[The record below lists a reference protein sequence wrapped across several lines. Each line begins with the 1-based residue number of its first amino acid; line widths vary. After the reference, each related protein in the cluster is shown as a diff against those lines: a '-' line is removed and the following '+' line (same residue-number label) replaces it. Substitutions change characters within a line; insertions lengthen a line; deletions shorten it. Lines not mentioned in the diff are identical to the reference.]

1 MTGTPSREEK
11 VRLASGLTV
20 RSLILAA
27 GLIVAGNYWLKY
39 TGLITHSGNY
49 AESVPP
55 IPAVAGL
62 MLMVALNPLLKR
74 FIKKASLSVAEVI
87 VIYNLVAIA
96 ISMSS
101 IGMIRYFLPVLTA
114 PFYFATP
121 ENEYDMFNKFLPDW
135 FVVNDSRAIRESYE
149 GSMDGSVPWGA
160 WLLPLVIW
168 TVFFIVLFWTMLCI
182 LVIFRRRWV
191 EQERLVFPVVQFTME
206 MAKEDVGNR
215 SLIAPFFRNPIMW
228 IGFSIAFLYNLT
240 NILHAIY
247 PAFPAPGKSFDI
259 GSIFTDR
266 PLNAL
271 RPMSFQYR
279 PAIVGIGYLMPMEV
293 NLSVWVFYFVLKFES
308 VMASVMGYQI
318 PGFPFVHNQSSGA
331 FLALAIFLCWAARH
345 EIRDIFARAIGVKKV
360 DDSQEPIPYR
370 WAVFG
375 SIFGIIFICVWC
387 RAAGMTVL
395 TALVYFALIL
405 GFALVYTRIRAQA
418 GSPMIWLFPY
428 GEHKTL
434 MINALGPRAFMRDGS
449 YANLTIFA
457 NLTFLSRGYF
467 PAFMAY
473 QFEAFKFADQAK
485 SSRRTMALVIMLALI
500 MGLAAG
506 YWIHLTAYYEYGS
519 NILEGGTGLWGGT
532 RGAAL
537 IRQEYNAMQ
546 GYMVSNNAPDYGRT
560 VASGVGFLFA
570 LALMIL
576 RQRFLWFPL
585 HPLGFAMVT
594 AYGDPLWGA
603 FLSVWIIKKLVMKY
617 GGMRMYRKLAPGFLG
632 IALGHFF
639 TVGILWGAMATTGK
653 ELFRAYGVWFG

>member
-1 MTGTPSREEK
+1 MDKRTSRDSEI
-11 VRLASGLTV
+11 RLASGLTV
-20 RSLILAA
+20 RSLLLSIVFIL
-27 GLIVAGNYWLKY
+27 IGNYWIKY
-39 TGLITHSGNY
+39 TGLITHSGNF

-55 IPAVAGL
+55 IPAVAAL
-62 MLMVALNPLLKR
+62 ILVVAINPLIR
-74 FIKKASLSVAEVI
+74 KAVRKLSLSGAEII
-87 VIYNLVAIA
+87 VVYNMVTIA

-101 IGMIRYFLPVLTA
+101 IGMVRYFLPVLTA

-121 ENEYDMFNKFLPDW
+121 ENEYAMFNKYLPHW
-135 FVVNDSRAIRESYE
+135 FVVSDPKAIKESYE
-149 GSMDGSVPWGA
+149 GSVDGSVPWGA
-160 WLLPLVIW
+160 WMTPLLIW
-168 TVFFIVLFWTMLCI
+168 TAFFVVLFWTMLCI
-182 LVIFRRRWV
+182 IVMFRRRWT
-191 EQERLVFPVVQFTME
+191 EKERLIYPMVEFAME
-206 MAKEDVGNR
+206 IARDDKK
-215 SLIAPFFRNPIMW
+215 SLVAPFFRNPIMW
-228 IGFSIAFLYNLT
+228 SGFSLSFVYNLF
-240 NILHAIY
+240 NILHAMY
-247 PAFPAPGKSFDI
+247 PNVPAPGTSFNI

-279 PAIVGIGYLMPMEV
+279 PAIFGIGYLMPLEV
-293 NLSVWVFYFVLKFES
+293 NFSVWVFYFLLKFES
-308 VMASVMGYQI
+308 VMASIMGYQM

-331 FLALAIFLCWAARH
+331 FLAFAIFLCWVARH
-345 EIRDIFARAIGVKKV
+345 EIWDVFAKALGLRDV

-370 WAVFG
+370 WAAFG
-375 SIFGIIFICVWC
+375 SVLGMIFIVAWC
-387 RAAGMTVL
+387 RAAGMGII
-395 TALVYFALIL
+395 TAFVFFSLIL
-405 GFALVYTRIRAQA
+405 GFAMVYSRIRAQA

-434 MINALGPRAFMRDGS
+434 MINAVGARAFIRDGS

-473 QFEAFKFADQAK
+473 QLESFRFADATK
-485 SSRRTMALVIMLALI
+485 SSRRVMAFVVMLALI
-500 MGLAAG
+500 IGLAGG

-519 NILEGGTGLWGGT
+519 NILEGGTGVWGGT

-537 IRQEYNAMQ
+537 IRQEYTKMQ
-546 GYMVSNNAPDYGRT
+546 GYMVSQNSPDYART
-560 VASGVGFLFA
+560 GAAAVGFAFTFVLV
-570 LALMIL
+570 LL
-576 RQRFLWFPL
+576 RYMFLWFPL

-617 GGMRMYRKLAPGFLG
+617 GGMRMYRRLVPGFLG

-639 TVGILWGAMATTGK
+639 TAGILWGVLATTGK

>member
-1 MTGTPSREEK
+1 MTGASSKEAK
-11 VRLASGLTV
+11 IHLASGLTM
-20 RSLILAA
+20 RSLILSAVF
-27 GLIVAGNYWLKY
+27 IMAGNYWLKY
-39 TGLITHSGNY
+39 TGLIAHSGNF

-74 FIKKASLSVAEVI
+74 FIKKASLSTAEVI
-87 VIYNLVAIA
+87 VVYNMVAIA

-121 ENEYDMFNKFLPDW
+121 ENEYNMFNKYLPDW
-135 FVVNDSRAIRESYE
+135 FVVSDPRAIKESYE
-149 GSMDGSVPWGA
+149 GSIDGSVPWGA
-160 WLLPLVIW
+160 WLVPLAVW

-191 EQERLVFPVVQFTME
+191 EKERLIFPVVQFTVE
-206 MAKEDVGNR
+206 MAKEDGGK
-215 SLIAPFFRNPIMW
+215 SLVAPFFKNPIMW
-228 IGFSIAFLYNLT
+228 IGFSIAFFYNLL

-247 PAFPAPGKSFDI
+247 PSFPAPGKSFNI
-259 GSIFTDR
+259 GAIFTDR

-308 VMASVMGYQI
+308 VMASIMGYQV
-318 PGFPFVHNQSSGA
+318 PGFPFVHNQSAGA
-331 FLALAIFLCWAARH
+331 FLALAIFLCWMAR
-345 EIRDIFARAIGVKKV
+345 RDIKDVFASAIGLKKV

-370 WAVFG
+370 WAAFG

-387 RAAGMTVL
+387 RAAGMTVP
-395 TALVYFALIL
+395 TALIYFALIL
-405 GFALVYTRIRAQA
+405 GFALVYSRIRAQA

-428 GEHKTL
+428 GEHKTM
-434 MINALGPRAFMRDGS
+434 MINAIGARAFIPDGS

-473 QFEAFKFADQAK
+473 QLESFKFADHAK
-485 SSRRTMALVIMLALI
+485 SSRRVMALVIMLALV

-506 YWIHLTAYYEYGS
+506 YWVHLTAYYEYGS

-537 IRQEYNAMQ
+537 IRQEYNKMQ

-560 VASGVGFLFA
+560 VAVGVGFSFA
-570 LALMIL
+570 IALMIL
-576 RQRFLWFPL
+576 RQSFLWFPL

-617 GGMRMYRKLAPGFLG
+617 GGMRMYRKLVPGFLG

-639 TVGILWGAMATTGK
+639 TVGILWGALATTGK